1 MSIHHCILAFAFC
14 VGLVASPAYA
24 SRPLNEFADC
34 LVDHDATRM
43 KAWTEWDG
51 PGLIYKEIHAAAS
64 RSGCRSVD
72 MEYWNFRGALA
83 EALLKREFRSTP
95 LPKFEDMEPVTD
107 VQMALAWRNNDGRNS
122 MLLNVF
128 SECEDR
134 RKDATTCRSLA
145 GDVSTNITDQSLR
158 ARLAIA
164 LYRMAMK
171 AQEASAGV
179 PADA

>member
-1 MSIHHCILAFAFC
+1 
-14 VGLVASPAYA
+14 
-24 SRPLNEFADC
+24 
-34 LVDHDATRM
+34 
-43 KAWTEWDG
+43 
-51 PGLIYKEIHAAAS
+51 
-64 RSGCRSVD
+64 

-122 MLLNVF
+122 MLLN
-128 SECEDR
+128 
-134 RKDATTCRSLA
+134 A

>member
-1 MSIHHCILAFAFC
+1 
-14 VGLVASPAYA
+14 
-24 SRPLNEFADC
+24 
-34 LVDHDATRM
+34 
-43 KAWTEWDG
+43 
-51 PGLIYKEIHAAAS
+51 
-64 RSGCRSVD
+64 

-128 SECEDR
+128 SECEVRQSAERVFGILKVEPGSDSEKR
-134 RKDATTCRSLA
+134 ALKALRKDATTCRSLA